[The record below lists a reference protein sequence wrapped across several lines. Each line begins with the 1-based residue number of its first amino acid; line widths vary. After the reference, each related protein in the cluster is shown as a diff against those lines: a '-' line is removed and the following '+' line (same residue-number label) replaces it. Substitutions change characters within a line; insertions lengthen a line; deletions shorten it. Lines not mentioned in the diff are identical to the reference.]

1 MKTSGFIEASDT
13 DPSHSVSFRGKG
25 ISTKGIRKWLVPGLY
40 AFGFLIWIFFF
51 DEGISVLSPWLPK
64 RAALQM
70 RTPLHMLAWQHFFIV
85 VVSTSL
91 AVVTSLLLGSLVHLT
106 QNAELKS
113 LVLSVSAIGETVP
126 SAAVIALS
134 VPLLGYGNLTCMLAL
149 YLYAILPVVRNTIVG
164 METIPYSVREAG
176 TGMGMTRF
184 QQFLHIDI
192 PLAAPIILTG
202 IRTALVINISAAT
215 IGATVG
221 AGGFGVPIISGIRVY
236 DPLMVVQG
244 SVPVLFMA
252 MFADKSLRL
261 LTSEEENL

>member
-1 MKTSGFIEASDT
+1 MISSVFLGDPAIDT
-13 DPSHSVSFRGKG
+13 INSAAAPEQGKFARHL
-25 ISTKGIRKWLVPGLY
+25 KKWLVPGLY
-40 AFGFLIWIFFF
+40 ALGFLLWIFFF
-51 DEGISVLSPWLPK
+51 DEGLSALSPWLPK

-70 RTPLHMLAWQHFFIV
+70 RTPLHVLAWQHFFMV
-85 VVSTSL
+85 AVSTSL
-91 AVVTSLLLGSLVHLT
+91 AVATSLLLGSLVHLT
-106 QNAELKS
+106 QSAELKS

-164 METIPYSVREAG
+164 METIAHSVREAG

-236 DPLMVVQG
+236 DPVMVVQG

-252 MFADKSLRL
+252 MFADKSLRVM
-261 LTSEEENL
+261 TSNDI

>member
-1 MKTSGFIEASDT
+1 MKTSGFLR
-13 DPSHSVSFRGKG
+13 DPAVGPLNSSAALKHGGFARNL
-25 ISTKGIRKWLVPGLY
+25 RKWLVPSLY
-40 AFGFLIWIFFF
+40 AIGFLVWIFYF
-51 DEGISVLSPWLPK
+51 DEGLSALTHWLPK

-70 RTPLHMLAWQHFFIV
+70 RTPLHILAWQHFFMV
-85 VVSTSL
+85 AVSTSL

-106 QNAELKS
+106 QSAELKS

-164 METIPYSVREAG
+164 METIAHSVREAG

-192 PLAAPIILTG
+192 PLATPIILTG

-236 DPLMVVQG
+236 DPVMVVQG

-261 LTSEEENL
+261 LTSNDI

>member
-1 MKTSGFIEASDT
+1 MRLSELGEGAGGDIYASGSIQDR
-13 DPSHSVSFRGKG
+13 V
-25 ISTKGIRKWLVPGLY
+25 ISARRFRKWLVPGLY
-40 AFGFLIWIFFF
+40 ALCFFIWIFLF
-51 DEGISVLSPWLPK
+51 DEGLTAISSWLPK

-70 RTPLHMLAWQHFFIV
+70 RTTLPMLAWQHFFIV
-85 VVSTSL
+85 AVSTSL
-91 AVVTSLLLGSLVHLT
+91 AVVTSLVLGSMVHLT
-106 QNAELKS
+106 RSAELKS

-134 VPLLGYGNLTCMLAL
+134 VPLLGYGNLPCMLAL
-149 YLYAILPVVRNTIVG
+149 YIYAILPVVRNTIVG
-164 METIPYSVREAG
+164 MEAISPSVREAG

-184 QQFLHIDI
+184 QQFVHIDI

-236 DPLMVVQG
+236 DPVMVVQG

-252 MFADKSLRL
+252 MFADKVFRL
-261 LTSEEENL
+261 LTSEEEN

>member
-1 MKTSGFIEASDT
+1 MKTWGWFTASGGNAMNLDAA
-13 DPSHSVSFRGKG
+13 HSRENSLGQFK
-25 ISTKGIRKWLVPGLY
+25 KWLIPALY
-40 AFGFLIWIFFF
+40 ALGFLIWIFFF
-51 DEGISVLSPWLPK
+51 DEGLAALSPWLPK
-64 RAALQM
+64 RAALQL
-70 RTPLHMLAWQHFFIV
+70 RTTLPMLAWQHFFIV

-91 AVVTSLLLGSLVHLT
+91 AVLTSLFLGSLVHLSRS
-106 QNAELKS
+106 AELKS

-134 VPLLGYGNLTCMLAL
+134 VPLLGYGNLPCMLAL

-164 METIPYSVREAG
+164 MEAIAPSVREAG

-202 IRTALVINISAAT
+202 IRTALVINISVAT

-236 DPLMVVQG
+236 DPVMVVQG
-244 SVPVLFMA
+244 SVPVLLMA
-252 MFADKSLRL
+252 MFADKMFRVF
-261 LTSEEENL
+261 TSEEET